1 MNTQKTIFNKLFSS
15 KTNLKR
21 NHKVNFNN
29 MDDLSGM
36 TDAIGTEVD
45 EALEKFGKASE
56 LEREGK
62 ELTNSASSII
72 EDIKYQIEEVIST
85 LSELG
90 LENTPSVNDIISR
103 FNTHVANYNQML
115 DEYHYQGDYHQEI

>member
-1 MNTQKTIFNKLFSS
+1 
-15 KTNLKR
+15 
-21 NHKVNFNN
+21 